1 MKLIFLGTSAAQPTE
16 KRGLSCICLE
26 KEGEILMFDAGEA
39 AQIAYMKSGLGWNKK
54 MKLFVTHLHGDH
66 CVGILGL
73 LQTMSMQNRTESLEI
88 FGPKGIDEFL
98 AANIKVLN
106 FGLPFSILINIIN
119 EGKIFENKKYMI
131 HAAKANHSITAFS
144 YLFDE
149 KDKPGRFNV
158 AEAKELGI
166 PEGELWNK
174 LQNGEEIEHNGGK
187 IKPEQVLGEKRPG
200 KKIGISGE
208 ILDNPDEASGNIIE
222 YGFLFKM
229 FDVEEQGPTTISYDD
244 FNNETC
250 DISTNLLGGGENYDI
265 FYPDNLADTSFNIT
279 GSSSVPYKFFQSLSL
294 YPKDDGAG
302 LMVKDLSYNRQ
313 YYFGSYARNMSD
325 YYLKKGLNVV
335 LGLWVNQD

>member
-1 MKLIFLGTSAAQPTE
+1 MKLVFLGTSAAQPTE

-106 FGLPFSILINIIN
+106 FGLPFSILINIIS
-119 EGKIFENKKYMI
+119 EGKIFENKKYLI
-131 HAAKANHSITAFS
+131 HTTKANHSITAFS
-144 YLFDE
+144 YLFEE

-158 AEAKELGI
+158 EKAKELGI

-174 LQNGEEIEHNGGK
+174 LQNGEEITNNEK
-187 IKPEQVLGEKRPG
+187 IIKPEQVLGKKRPG
-200 KKIGISGE
+200 KKIGISGDTMPTKKLE
-208 ILDNPDEASGNIIE
+208 EFFYQCDYLVFDSTFIEEEKQRALDTCHSTAKQAAELGKNAEVKNLILTHFSARYKDE
-222 YGFLFKM
+222 LQHKM
-229 FDVEEQGPTTISYDD
+229 EAEKIHNSV
-244 FNNETC
+244 
-250 DISTNLLGGGENYDI
+250 
-265 FYPDNLADTSFNIT
+265 IT
-279 GSSSVPYKFFQSLSL
+279 
-294 YPKDDGAG
+294 A
-302 LMVKDLSYNRQ
+302 KDLLEVEIN
-313 YYFGSYARNMSD
+313 
-325 YYLKKGLNVV
+325 
-335 LGLWVNQD
+335 